1 MKRFL
6 SGIFAL
12 LLVCVI
18 GLTGCSSNSTSIL
31 SGNYQ
36 QDTLAV
42 VNSLRTAINLPD
54 DSAEKA
60 EAQSAA
66 RQTINEFASYYRRD
80 KSLSTLTSFTMMRT
94 ALNSLASHYNSYG
107 NRPLPDQL
115 KTRLEKEFQQVES
128 AIKRGA

>member
-18 GLTGCSSNSTSIL
+18 GLTGCSKSTSIL

-54 DSAEKA
+54 DSTEKA
-60 EAQSAA
+60 EAQAVA

-107 NRPLPDQL
+107 NRPLPDKL
-115 KTRLEKEFQQVES
+115 KTRLEQEFQQVES

>member
-18 GLTGCSSNSTSIL
+18 GLTGCSNGSSIL

-54 DSAEKA
+54 DSTEKA
-60 EAQSAA
+60 EA
-66 RQTINEFASYYRRD
+66 
-80 KSLSTLTSFTMMRT
+80 
-94 ALNSLASHYNSYG
+94 
-107 NRPLPDQL
+107 
-115 KTRLEKEFQQVES
+115 
-128 AIKRGA
+128 

>member
-6 SGIFAL
+6 SGICAL
-12 LLVCVI
+12 LLVCMI
-18 GLTGCSSNSTSIL
+18 GLTGCSSSTSIL

-54 DSAEKA
+54 DSAEKV
-60 EAQSAA
+60 EAQATA

-107 NRPLPDQL
+107 SRPLPDQL